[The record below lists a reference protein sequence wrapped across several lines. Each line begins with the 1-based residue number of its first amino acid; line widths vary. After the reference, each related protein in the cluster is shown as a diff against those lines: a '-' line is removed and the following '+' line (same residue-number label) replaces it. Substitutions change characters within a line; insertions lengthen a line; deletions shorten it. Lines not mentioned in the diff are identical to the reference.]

1 MASPR
6 SFALFPTALG
16 TCAIAWNEIGLT
28 GVWLPEAH
36 AELLRRKVARRCD
49 GARESDPSGWVAEA
63 VEAITRLLA
72 GEPVDLGGVAL
83 DSAGIDDF
91 DRRVYAV
98 TRTIAPGRVL
108 TYGEVAARVGVD
120 ATARAVG
127 QSLGRK
133 RDADR
138 RALPSR
144 RRDRRRPRRL
154 LCAGRHANQ
163 APDAGDRGRASVR
176 PARPVRHGRARARR
190 RRRRDV
196 LRSRGAVR
204 ALTAPRRHRPAS

>member
-49 GARESDPSGWVAEA
+49 GARESKPSGWVAEA

-72 GEPVDLGGVAL
+72 GDPVDLGGVAL
-83 DSAGIDDF
+83 DSAGIDEF

-108 TYGEVAARVGVD
+108 TYGEIATRLGIDNARAIGQALGRNPFAIIVPCHRVVAAGGKLGGFSAHGGATTKQRLLAIED
-120 ATARAVG
+120 A
-127 QSLGRK
+127 
-133 RDADR
+133 
-138 RALPSR
+138 
-144 RRDRRRPRRL
+144 RRDESPTL
-154 LCAGRHANQ
+154 FDLI
-163 APDAGDRGRASVR
+163 S
-176 PARPVRHGRARARR
+176 
-190 RRRRDV
+190 
-196 LRSRGAVR
+196 
-204 ALTAPRRHRPAS
+204 

>member
-6 SFALFPTALG
+6 SFALFATALG

-49 GARESDPSGWVAEA
+49 GARESKPSGWVAEA

-72 GEPVDLGGVAL
+72 GDPVDLGGVAL
-83 DSAGIDDF
+83 DSAGIDEF

-127 QSLGRK
+127 QSLGRNAMPIVVPCHRVVATGGGLGGFSAPGGTQTK
-133 RDADR
+133 RRMLAIEDAHPSGPPGLFDAD
-138 RALPSR
+138 ACEPGDDGAATS
-144 RRDRRRPRRL
+144 DRE
-154 LCAGRHANQ
+154 
-163 APDAGDRGRASVR
+163 
-176 PARPVRHGRARARR
+176 ARSGP
-190 RRRRDV
+190 
-196 LRSRGAVR
+196 
-204 ALTAPRRHRPAS
+204 